1 MHKSN
6 SIISPGRDENK
17 KYLSCHHLV
26 SILTTNK
33 IPYGSWLTERQRK
46 RNIRYLGS
54 MKPFSE
60 GEPGSLGIDISKSQ
74 KFKNR
79 SFLQV
84 SFTEALCYLH
94 NNKTHPSAVFVMKS
108 NLIFGT
114 TFRKNPWCK
123 PVRRFESVSFLSIPK
138 TRGALHH
145 SATILILSSTS
156 LRVDGCWANSLPHNS
171 RSMVSWFAPGATAL
185 KIV

>member
-1 MHKSN
+1 MALFFSLALLFEKEGRVAYGFGFGGRMVSQEGWPQ
-6 SIISPGRDENK
+6 SP
-17 KYLSCHHLV
+17 
-26 SILTTNK
+26 
-33 IPYGSWLTERQRK
+33 K
-46 RNIRYLGS
+46 RNVRYLGI
-54 MKPFSE
+54 
-60 GEPGSLGIDISKSQ
+60 GSLKVDIRAQ
-74 KFKNR
+74 KFKNM
-79 SFLQV
+79 SLVQV
-84 SFTEALCYLH
+84 SVTETLCYLYS
-94 NNKTHPSAVFVMKS
+94 NRRPSAVLVMKR
-108 NLIFGT
+108 NPIFGT